1 MSDFQS
7 RNRAKQ
13 LIDFSG
19 LDYGMTDI
27 DGITEYQDKVWVWC
41 EVKWRG
47 KPIPIGQKLA
57 MERFVNVC
65 KKAGKHCVAIIADH
79 VVDDTR
85 IDIQIKDCIV
95 REVYTSE
102 KMEWRKP
109 KKNLTVLEA
118 QGIYIKYWDSRMGA

>member
-1 MSDFQS
+1 
-7 RNRAKQ
+7 
-13 LIDFSG
+13 
-19 LDYGMTDI
+19 MTDI
-27 DGITEYQDKVWVWC
+27 DGITEYRDKIWVWC

-85 IDIQIKDCIV
+85 IDIPIKDCIV

-102 KMEWRKP
+102 RMEWRKP